1 MKPNEAH
8 IAHLILA
15 FQDGSIS
22 SVEKAELDARA
33 KQLVIE
39 ELKR

>member
-22 SVEKAELDARA
+22 SVEKAELD
-33 KQLVIE
+33 
-39 ELKR
+39 ELIWLIPNMPKT